1 MSFTNSIMRSMCQR
15 EGGNMKAFLSPDS
28 DLIMFDKLIEVIAS
42 VTDAVVGVGL
52 NQSQIIL
59 VADFHLYQDFKEE
72 IEKGFK
78 AHDIAK
84 LIVVNLFKKFQET
97 DMVSYTE
104 IKNIVKYC

>member
-1 MSFTNSIMRSMCQR
+1 
-15 EGGNMKAFLSPDS
+15 MKAFLGPDAT
-28 DLIMFDKLIEVIAS
+28 LIFFDKLVEVVAS
-42 VTDAVVGVGL
+42 VTDSVVGIGL

-97 DMVSYTE
+97 DMVSYAE
-104 IKNIVKYC
+104 IKDIVKKEMVF